1 MTTNERRRELA
12 DSSLIL
18 SQTGTQE
25 GVPHADLTSVAKLLI
40 RTLPHYAAFIVND
53 PVLVLEPVSYLFAVW
68 PWEGYLHF
76 VHSSFSIIISGGGGG
91 SGGSNSNKNNSDSCV
106 E

>member
-25 GVPHADLTSVAKLLI
+25 GVPHADLTEAG
-40 RTLPHYAAFIVND
+40 D
-53 PVLVLEPVSYLFAVW
+53 PSLCCQTTY
-68 PWEGYLHF
+68 
-76 VHSSFSIIISGGGGG
+76 
-91 SGGSNSNKNNSDSCV
+91 
-106 E
+106 